1 MGTPFLL
8 NLYHANNQLKPRLF
22 ALIRSVPMFFATK
35 LNPAQSD
42 IVPAAFYCVT
52 ERCIIQ
58 LPHDSRIEAF
68 SRGVCST
75 KHLQVIGT
83 PDINAPCPTK
93 WGRRGAFL
101 SHAGEMFY

>member
-1 MGTPFLL
+1 MGAMFLL
-8 NLYHANNQLKPRLF
+8 NLYLF
-22 ALIRSVPMFFATK
+22 CQQSIETSTLCTDTVPMFFATK

-101 SHAGEMFY
+101 SHTGEMFC